1 MFDKFKQIQE
11 LRNLQKMIK
20 EQKLECEKNGTR
32 LVMRGDFEL
41 VELKL
46 NPALDTAS
54 QEQTLLQLFNEA
66 KEKVQAAIAKDFAG
80 KF

>member
-1 MFDKFKQIQE
+1 MFDKFKQIQQ

-20 EQKLECEKNGTR
+20 EQKMEFEKNGIR
-32 LVMRGDFEL
+32 MVMRGDFEL

-46 NPALDTAS
+46 NPALDTAV
-54 QEQTLLQLFNEA
+54 QERTLLSLFNEA

-80 KF
+80 TF